1 MRADGRK
8 VKSLD
13 PLFAIVPHIMPK
25 RYDAQVMF
33 NTEVNYSKLRKY
45 INAKRNE
52 GRKISFMA
60 LFTAA
65 YLRVVTQYPEINRF
79 VMNKKIYARNEFCVS
94 FVTLKEG
101 NLPEDK
107 LETVT
112 KVKFNMTDTV
122 FEVSEKIEKYISE
135 NRKQQAENFTDKLAK
150 FFMGVPLLSR
160 LVINLVKGM
169 DTLGLWPKAL
179 VNGSPFHSS
188 LFITNLASIYVGP
201 VFHHIYEF
209 GTTSMFV
216 SIGMVK
222 NVVNLKGEK
231 EQIIPMG
238 VVADERIC
246 AGVTFSKAFGLIT
259 KYMSNPTILESPP
272 ENIRQ
277 DVS

>member
-1 MRADGRK
+1 MRADGRR
-8 VKSLD
+8 VKTLD
-13 PLFAIVPHIMPK
+13 PMFAIIPHIMPK

-52 GRKISFMA
+52 GQKISFMA
-60 LFTAA
+60 LLTAA
-65 YLRVVTQYPEINRF
+65 YMRTITQYPELNRF
-79 VMNKKIYARNEFCVS
+79 IMNKKIYARNEFCVS

-112 KVKFNMTDTV
+112 KIHFNLTDTI
-122 FEVSEKIEKYISE
+122 FEVSDKIEKLIKE
-135 NRKQQAENFTDKLAK
+135 NRKPQSVNFTDKLAK
-150 FFMGVPLLSR
+150 FFMSVPLLSR
-160 LVINLVKGM
+160 IAINLVKGA
-169 DTLGLWPKAL
+169 DKLGFLPKSL
-179 VNGSPFHSS
+179 IDGFPFHCS

-222 NVVNLKGEK
+222 NQINLKGEK
-231 EQIIPMG
+231 EQIIPIG
-238 VVADERIC
+238 VVADERIA
-246 AGVTFSKAFGLIT
+246 AGVTFSKAFGLLR
-259 KYMSNPTILESPP
+259 KYMDNPALLESPP
-272 ENIRQ
+272 ESIRE
-277 DVS
+277 DVR

>member
-1 MRADGRK
+1 MRADGRRIK
-8 VKSLD
+8 TLD
-13 PLFAIVPHIMPK
+13 PMFAIVPHIMPK

-33 NTEVNYSKLRKY
+33 NTEINYTKLRKY

-52 GRKISFMA
+52 GRTISFMA

-79 VMNKKIYARNEFCVS
+79 VVNKQIYARKEFCVS

-112 KVKFNMTDTV
+112 KVQFNLTDTV
-122 FEVSEKIEKYISE
+122 FEVSEKIDKYIKE
-135 NRKQQAENFTDKLAK
+135 NRKQQTINFTDKLAK
-150 FFMGVPLLSR
+150 FFMSIPLLSR
-160 LVINLVKGM
+160 IVINLVKGL
-169 DTLGLWPKAL
+169 DKIGFLPKSL
-179 VNGSPFHSS
+179 IDGFPFHCS

-222 NVVNLKGEK
+222 NQMNLKGEK

-246 AGVTFSKAFGLIT
+246 AGVTFSKAFGLIN
-259 KYMSNPTILESPP
+259 KYISNPTLLEKPP
-272 ENIRQ
+272 EVIRE
-277 DVS
+277 DIR